1 MRCFLPVVLLCAACG
16 ALPFA
21 ANSDE
26 PGGWLCRPGEDV
38 SAPLTGAKLPDS
50 PDLKF
55 HRGEGADYLTCTAT
69 VTYQETVIIHDKVYK
84 LPSGKTIR
92 FLYGELSPP
101 GDLPFKAEM
110 KRMLALNGNSE
121 LGFWA
126 LDSEHSPIYCVQL
139 PGDAGPGELRDAIM
153 EIARA
158 IHRFDHD
165 IISVA
170 KCTQRE
176 VIRIEDPDEGIKIR

>member
-1 MRCFLPVVLLCAACG
+1 MRRYGMIMLLCSACG
-16 ALPFA
+16 VLPA
-21 ANSDE
+21 AARADE

-55 HRGEGADYLTCTAT
+55 HRGEGEDYLTCTAT

-84 LPSGKTIR
+84 LASGKTIR
-92 FLYGELSPP
+92 FLYGAMSR
-101 GDLPFKAEM
+101 DLPFKAEM
-110 KRMLALNGNSE
+110 KRMLALNGVNA

-139 PGDAGPGELRDAIM
+139 PGDAGPGELREAIM

-158 IHRFDHD
+158 IHRFDLD
-165 IISVA
+165 IVSVA